1 MKSRLSVFLALTVA
15 ILWGVSF
22 VATKIV
28 VDFIPPTSAA
38 FMRFVIAFVIL
49 MFVSVIRR
57 NSKPI
62 KGRDRFHIM
71 MMGLTGVTLYFLA
84 ENYGLKFTSAAN
96 GSLIVSTVPIFT
108 VIFNAVFLR
117 EKFPPITIIGIVLS
131 FIGIYVLLFGFSFDM
146 NINWRGD
153 AVMFFAVLS
162 WLGYTYYAKKAG
174 NKYNAMQITTEL
186 TFWGAIFF
194 IPFVIYDI
202 FRDPMFITAF
212 TVKSVLALLYLGI
225 ICSALAYVMWNKA
238 LQNEDS
244 HLVNSFIYLIPLFS
258 IITESL
264 YMREMPPLRVF
275 IAALTIIAGLFITH
289 ISSRLPKRKSP
300 RF

>member
-15 ILWGVSF
+15 IIWGVSF

-28 VDFIPPTSAA
+28 VASIPPTSAA

-49 MFVSVIRR
+49 IGVSSLKKR
-57 NSKPI
+57 NALMRGK
-62 KGRDRFHIM
+62 DRFYIM

-96 GSLIVSTVPIFT
+96 GSLIVSTVPVFT
-108 VIFNAVFLR
+108 VIFNALFLR
-117 EKFPPITIIGIVLS
+117 ERFPAITVIGIIMS
-131 FIGIYVLLFGFSFDM
+131 FIGIYVLLFGFSPYLS
-146 NINWRGD
+146 INWKGD
-153 AVMFFAVLS
+153 IVMFISVLS
-162 WLGYTYYAKKAG
+162 WLGYTFYAKKLG
-174 NKYNAMQITTEL
+174 NRYNSMQITTEL
-186 TFWGAIFF
+186 TFWGAVFF

-212 TVKSVLALLYLGI
+212 TVKSLLALLYLGI

-238 LQNEDS
+238 LQDEDS

-258 IITESL
+258 IITESFYL
-264 YMREMPPLRVF
+264 RQMPPLRVF